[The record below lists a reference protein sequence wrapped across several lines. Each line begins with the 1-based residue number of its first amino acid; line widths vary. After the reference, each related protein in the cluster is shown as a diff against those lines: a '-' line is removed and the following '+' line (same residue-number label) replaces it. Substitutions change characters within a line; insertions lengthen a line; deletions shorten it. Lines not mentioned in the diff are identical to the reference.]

1 MSRNHGGKNGALRE
15 QIAHLAARI
24 IAEDGVDDFAY
35 AKRKAARQAGAAD
48 ARSMPDNEEVE
59 NALALYR
66 EIYQKDEHPE
76 ILSSLREQALTVMSA
91 LERFHPYLSGSV
103 LSGVAGKFSDIEIHL
118 FADSG
123 KEVEMFLLNRGWKF
137 RPTQVRCYVNQSEQQ
152 IPAYLVLH
160 EGIEAVLKVFD
171 LEDTRAT
178 IRSTALGRP
187 LQRAGIAEVRA
198 LVEEER
204 S

>member
-15 QIAHLAARI
+15 EIAHLAARI

-35 AKRKAARQAGAAD
+35 AKRKAARQIGAAD

-59 NALALYR
+59 NALAEYR

-76 ILSSLREQALTVMSA
+76 VLASLREQALTVMRA
-91 LERFHPYLSGSV
+91 LERFHPFLSGSV
-103 LSGVAGKFSDIEIHL
+103 LSGVAGKYSDIEIHL

-123 KEVEMFLLNRGWKF
+123 KEVEMFLLNRGWRF
-137 RPTQVRCYVNQSEQQ
+137 RPSLVRCYVNQSERQ
-152 IPAYLVLH
+152 ISAYFVMY
-160 EGIEAVLKVFD
+160 EGIEAILKVFD

-187 LQRAGIAEVRA
+187 HQRAGIAEVQA
-198 LVEEER
+198 LVEEDL
-204 S
+204 